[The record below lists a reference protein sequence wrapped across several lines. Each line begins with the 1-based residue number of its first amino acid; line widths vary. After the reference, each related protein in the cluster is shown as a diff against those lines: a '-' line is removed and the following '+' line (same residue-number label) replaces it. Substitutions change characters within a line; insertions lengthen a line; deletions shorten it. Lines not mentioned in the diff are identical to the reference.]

1 MGLIDSTNRI
11 ERAILSEKQAR
22 KQEQEQRRKE
32 REELRKDKLEVQTA
46 KKTSRENLHEVFDY
60 IFAKNGT
67 PIYQA
72 FQTLEVRN
80 ETLKYIAKQHGTL
93 VAELAVDMY
102 DTELQ
107 KVYKMYLADEKA
119 KGIKH
124 ITPEEKIINRINTI
138 KTIYNII
145 KYIVYGSLLLAFS
158 PVILARLICGDPSKP
173 KRRRSH

>member
-22 KQEQEQRRKE
+22 KQEQEERRKE
-32 REELRKDKLEVQTA
+32 REELRRDKAEIQAA
-46 KKTSRENLHEVFDY
+46 KKTAREYLNE
-60 IFAKNGT
+60 IFNYSFERNGT

-72 FQTLEVRN
+72 FQTLEGRN
-80 ETLKYIAKQHGTL
+80 VVLKQVATQYGTL
-93 VAELAVDMY
+93 VGELAIDMY
-102 DTELQ
+102 DSELQ

-145 KYIVYGSLLLAFS
+145 KYIAYGSILLLFS
-158 PVILARLICGDPSKP
+158 PVILARLICGDPSKS

>member
-11 ERAILSEKQAR
+11 ERAILSDKQAR
-22 KQEQEQRRKE
+22 KQEQEERRKE

-46 KKTSRENLHEVFDY
+46 KKTAREGLHEVFDY
-60 IFAKNGT
+60 IFAKSGT

-93 VAELAVDMY
+93 VGELAVDMY
-102 DTELQ
+102 DSELQ

-124 ITPEEKIINRINTI
+124 KTPEEKIIDKINVARTI
-138 KTIYNII
+138 WHALKIV
-145 KYIVYGSLLLAFS
+145 VYGSLLLAFS
-158 PVILARLICGDPSKP
+158 PIILARLICGDPSKS
-173 KRRRSH
+173 KRRRLH

>member
-11 ERAILSEKQAR
+11 ERAILSDKQAR

-32 REELRKDKLEVQTA
+32 REELRKDKAEIQLA
-46 KKTSRENLHEVFDY
+46 KKTAKEFLRNAFD
-60 IFAKNGT
+60 FTFSKNGT
-67 PIYQA
+67 PIIKSL
-72 FQTLEVRN
+72 QTLEIKN
-80 ETLKYIAKQHGTL
+80 IILKTVAKHHGTL
-93 VAELAVDMY
+93 VAELAIDMY

-124 ITPEEKIINRINTI
+124 KTPEEKIIDKINVARTI
-138 KTIYNII
+138 WHALKIV
-145 KYIVYGSLLLAFS
+145 VYGSLLLAFS

-173 KRRRSH
+173 KRRRLH

>member
-11 ERAILSEKQAR
+11 ERAILSDKQAR
-22 KQEQEQRRKE
+22 KREHEERRKE
-32 REELRKDKLEVQTA
+32 REELRKDKLEVQLAKETA
-46 KKTSRENLHEVFDY
+46 KEYLYQIFDY
-60 IFAKNGT
+60 SFERNGT

-80 ETLKYIAKQHGTL
+80 MVLKQVTKQHGAL
-93 VAELAVDMY
+93 VGELAIDMY

-107 KVYKMYLADEKA
+107 KVYKLYLADEKA
-119 KGIKH
+119 RGIKH
-124 ITPEEKIINRINTI
+124 KTPEEKLIDKINIVRAIWRIL
-138 KTIYNII
+138 KF
-145 KYIVYGSLLLAFS
+145 IVYSFLLLILL

>member
-11 ERAILSEKQAR
+11 ERAILSDKQAR
-22 KQEQEQRRKE
+22 KQEQEERRKE
-32 REELRKDKLEVQTA
+32 REELRRDKAEIQLAKQTA
-46 KKTSRENLHEVFDY
+46 RDYLHRAFDY
-60 IFAKNGT
+60 TFARNGT
-67 PIYQA
+67 PIHQA
-72 FQTLEVRN
+72 FQTIEGRN
-80 ETLKYIAKQHGTL
+80 AVLKQVAKQYGTL
-93 VAELAVDMY
+93 AGELAIDMY
-102 DTELQ
+102 DAELQ

>member
-22 KQEQEQRRKE
+22 KQEQEERRKE
-32 REELRKDKLEVQTA
+32 REELRKDKLEIQTA
-46 KKTSRENLHEVFDY
+46 KKTAQEKLHEIFDY
-60 IFAKNGT
+60 IFSRSGT

-93 VAELAVDMY
+93 VGELAVDMY
-102 DTELQ
+102 DLELQ

-124 ITPEEKIINRINTI
+124 TTPEERIINRIDTI

-145 KYIVYGSLLLAFS
+145 KYIVYGSLLLIFS
-158 PVILARLICGDPSKP
+158 PVILARLICGDPSKS

>member
-22 KQEQEQRRKE
+22 KQEQEERRKE
-32 REELRKDKLEVQTA
+32 REELRKDKLEVQLA
-46 KKTSRENLHEVFDY
+46 KKTAKDYLHRAFDY
-60 IFAKNGT
+60 TFARNGT
-67 PIYQA
+67 PIYQT
-72 FQTLEVRN
+72 FQTIEARDIV
-80 ETLKYIAKQHGTL
+80 LKQTAKQHGTL
-93 VAELAVDMY
+93 VAELAIDMY

-124 ITPEEKIINRINTI
+124 KTPEEKIIDKINTI
-138 KTIYNII
+138 RTIWNILKI
-145 KYIVYGSLLLAFS
+145 IVYGSLLLIFS
-158 PVILARLICGDPSKP
+158 PVILARLICGDVSKP

>member
-22 KQEQEQRRKE
+22 KQEQEERRKE
-32 REELRKDKLEVQTA
+32 REELRKDKLEVQLA
-46 KKTSRENLHEVFDY
+46 KKTAKDYLHRAFNY
-60 IFAKNGT
+60 TFARNGT
-67 PIYQA
+67 PIYQT
-72 FQTLEVRN
+72 FQTIEVRDIVLK
-80 ETLKYIAKQHGTL
+80 ETAKQHGTL
-93 VAELAVDMY
+93 VAELAIDMY

-124 ITPEEKIINRINTI
+124 TTPEEKIINRINTI
-138 KTIYNII
+138 KTIFNII
-145 KYIVYGSLLLAFS
+145 KYTTYGLLLLILS
-158 PVILARLICGDPSKP
+158 PVILARLICGDVSKP

>member
-11 ERAILSEKQAR
+11 ERAILSDKQAR
-22 KQEQEQRRKE
+22 KREQEERKKE
-32 REELRKDKLEVQTA
+32 REELRKDKLEVQLA
-46 KKTSRENLHEVFDY
+46 KKTAEEYLNQVFDY
-60 IFAKNGT
+60 SFKRNGT

-80 ETLKYIAKQHGTL
+80 TVLKTIANQHGSL
-93 VAELAVDMY
+93 VTELAIDLY
-102 DTELQ
+102 DKELQ
-107 KVYKMYLADEKA
+107 KVYKLYLADEKA

-124 ITPEEKIINRINTI
+124 KTSEEKIIDKINIVRTIWRIL
-138 KTIYNII
+138 KT
-145 KYIVYGSLLLAFS
+145 IVYGSLLLIFS

>member
-22 KQEQEQRRKE
+22 KQEQEERRKE
-32 REELRKDKLEVQTA
+32 REELRKDKLEVQLA
-46 KKTSRENLHEVFDY
+46 KKTAKDY
-60 IFAKNGT
+60 LNRAFNYTFARNGT

-72 FQTLEVRN
+72 FQTIEARDIVLK
-80 ETLKYIAKQHGTL
+80 ETAKQHGTL
-93 VAELAVDMY
+93 VAELAIDMY

-124 ITPEEKIINRINTI
+124 TTPEEKIINHINTI
-138 KTIYNII
+138 KTLYNII
-145 KYIVYGSLLLAFS
+145 KYTTYGLLLLVLS
-158 PVILARLICGDPSKP
+158 PVILARLICGDPSKS